1 MNSFGENLTSR
12 EHFHILQHFR
22 PNGSFITGEKWLKFG
37 QLCWTR
43 QRRHWGESRE
53 WETRIWGLWLANRDW
68 GGNLPTVTWTPPC
81 CINVRTRSIDNK
93 LWVAVCLSGQGSQ
106 TNLFMTMLLLCYLT
120 RSVPPST
127 KGRVGCQVCVR
138 VSVLP
143 THVMTYT
150 NICSNNQPMATT
162 RTDKRD
168 TSIKSDKKF
177 DNKSKCEPKARRVEV
192 FLKRHS
198 SSVYCCSIRAT
209 LMHLLSTQK
218 DNFGVGLLSLI

>member
-1 MNSFGENLTSR
+1 MFAVEWTHLARTWRPESIFTYCSTFAQMAASLQAKNDWNLASFVELAKGD
-12 EHFHILQHFR
+12 
-22 PNGSFITGEKWLKFG
+22 TGG
-37 QLCWTR
+37 T
-43 QRRHWGESRE
+43 RE

-93 LWVAVCLSGQGSQ
+93 LWVAVCLSGQGSRQ

-120 RSVPPST
+120 RSVPPAT
-127 KGRVGCQVCVR
+127 ERREGCQVCVR

-192 FLKRHS
+192 FLKRPS
-198 SSVYCCSIRAT
+198 SSVDAVA
-209 LMHLLSTQK
+209 Q
-218 DNFGVGLLSLI
+218 FGPR